1 MEYFRPSVKVGGFIL
16 LALTLLVVAAIAVGD
31 IGNWFS
37 KKQHY
42 TIFFQNASLLPAGAR
57 VSYAGYAVGTATA
70 MTVREGAERAQQ
82 YPEYPIA
89 ITITVRSDVPIRE
102 NSRIE
107 MKTNGMIG
115 DRYIDILPGTG
126 PRLPPGSTLLG
137 SAGGLDGLLASFSG
151 QDGGV
156 QGLLAAVQTLL
167 DASQP
172 DSIPVMLSRVNHLLD
187 TLPPVI
193 TTLTAS
199 GNDLLQ
205 QAQRELTQTSATA
218 SRMLQG
224 IDATVAENRPGI
236 QRLISEFNTTL
247 AEAQHTLDTTQ
258 TLLETS
264 KGDLATLLHSVH
276 SLVAGV
282 QENRQEL
289 AAHLQ
294 KVLTHLDEIIV
305 QNDRNIYTTVENLR
319 NTSQHLEA
327 AAEVVRANPSV
338 LLFGRRSDDD
348 VSTVNTS
355 DRSNHLLQDRGRV
368 GRYDRLR

>member
-31 IGNWFS
+31 MGTWFS

-42 TIFFQNASLLPAGAR
+42 TIFFKNASLLPAGAR

-70 MTVREGAERAQQ
+70 MTVRAEAERAQQ
-82 YPEYPIA
+82 YPEYPVA

-126 PRLPPGSTLLG
+126 NVVPPGSTLLG
-137 SAGGLDGLLASFSG
+137 TAGGLDGLLASFSG
-151 QDGGV
+151 HDGG
-156 QGLLAAVQTLL
+156 GPGILTAVQTLL

-172 DSIPVMLSRVNHLLD
+172 DSIPVTLARMNHLLN

-193 TTLTAS
+193 STLTAS
-199 GNDLLQ
+199 SNDLLQ
-205 QAQRELTQTSATA
+205 QAQRELTQASDKA

-224 IDATVAENRPGI
+224 IDKTVAENRPGI
-236 QRLISEFNTTL
+236 QRLIGEFNSTL
-247 AEAQHTLDTTQ
+247 AEAQHTLDSTR

-264 KGDLATLLHSVH
+264 KGDLATLLQSVH
-276 SLVAGV
+276 SLVEGV
-282 QENRQEL
+282 QENRQAL
-289 AAHLQ
+289 TAHLQ
-294 KVLTHLDEIIV
+294 KVLTHLDEVIV

-319 NTSQHLEA
+319 NTTQHLEA
-327 AAEVVRANPSV
+327 AAELVRANPSV
-338 LLFGRRSDDD
+338 LLFGRRSGDDA
-348 VSTVNTS
+348 STVNTS
-355 DRSNHLLQDRGRV
+355 DQGNHLLQDRGRV
-368 GRYDRLR
+368 GRYDRIR